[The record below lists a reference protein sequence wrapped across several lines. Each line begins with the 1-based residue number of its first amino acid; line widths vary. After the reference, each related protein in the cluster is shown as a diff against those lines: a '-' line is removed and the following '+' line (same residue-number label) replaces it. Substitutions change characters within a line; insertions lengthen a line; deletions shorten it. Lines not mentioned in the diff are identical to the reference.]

1 MKERGTVDGDQQITT
16 QYSVLRER
24 NEASSTPYA
33 VPSREA
39 QGRDLSQ
46 LPVSSTSK
54 ERVNGGSQSSWGRE
68 KVVGMVTASNQGE
81 RRLGSGEKKRTTL
94 NQCLG
99 RSNGRMGEWAEDG
112 IKN

>member
-24 NEASSTPYA
+24 NETGSTPYA

-46 LPVSSTSK
+46 LPVSSTSN

-68 KVVGMVTASNQGE
+68 KVVGMVTANNQGE
-81 RRLGSGEKKRTTL
+81 RSTR
-94 NQCLG
+94 
-99 RSNGRMGEWAEDG
+99 
-112 IKN
+112 